1 MSEVVSVR
9 IKKETKEA
17 LEQNGID
24 ISLATRA
31 YLEKLAW
38 KSTSKKNLR
47 ELHKL
52 IERKVKPSQ
61 KGFSVKSTREDR
73 DSVHRV

>member
-9 IKKETKEA
+9 IKKETKDA
-17 LEQNGID
+17 LERNGVD

-52 IERKVKPSQ
+52 IENKVKPSK
-61 KGFSVKSTREDR
+61 KGFSLKTIREDR
-73 DSVHRV
+73 DNVH